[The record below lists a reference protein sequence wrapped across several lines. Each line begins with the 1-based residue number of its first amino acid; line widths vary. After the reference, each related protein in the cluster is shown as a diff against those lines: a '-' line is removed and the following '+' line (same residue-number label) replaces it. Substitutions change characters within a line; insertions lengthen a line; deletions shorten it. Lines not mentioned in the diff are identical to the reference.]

1 MNELDA
7 LQAGLGCQFKDR
19 NLLRLALTHPS
30 VTHEQGVRL
39 QHNQRL
45 EFLGD
50 SVLELILTHELYRRF
65 PDRGEGALTQARARL
80 VNRRF
85 LAERARRLGLGP
97 YLVLSRGEE
106 MSGGRDRTST
116 LADTFEALVGAL
128 FLDGGLEAARAF
140 VIRLFEPELGAL
152 PSAADAENPKGQL
165 QERLQASSANP
176 PEYRLMAATG
186 PDHDRQF
193 ECAVSHGG
201 VELGRGRGKSKKEA
215 EAAAAADALR
225 KLGPQTD
232 QAADGQAVAPPGV
245 TAR

>member
-7 LQAGLGCQFKDR
+7 LQAALGCQFKDR
-19 NLLRLALTHPS
+19 SLLRLALTHPS
-30 VTHEQGVRL
+30 VTHEQGVKL

-65 PDRGEGALTQARARL
+65 PDWGEGTLTQARARL

-106 MSGGRDRTST
+106 MSGGRERTST
-116 LADTFEALVGAL
+116 LADTFEALVGAR

-140 VIRLFEPELGAL
+140 VIRLFEPELGVL
-152 PSAADAENPKGQL
+152 PSTPDAENPKGQL
-165 QERLQASSANP
+165 QERLQATSANP

-225 KLGPQTD
+225 KLG
-232 QAADGQAVAPPGV
+232 AAPATCGV
-245 TAR
+245 